1 MRKVLYALMGFLL
14 TFSALKAD
22 DFLEEA
28 NETAP
33 AHLNHPMQDLNAIQG
48 SFFDKNRSKM
58 SNTLNIDY
66 FQGQTYKIR
75 LRYAMAT
82 LLFFSKPISDFVLGD
97 KVGFD
102 AKILES
108 NDRILL
114 IKPLQ
119 IGVDSNISVIDN
131 EGKIF
136 SFYVFST
143 TFTSSKHPNLQVFIE
158 DKNYYSNAF
167 LKPQKENKE
176 KENKEKENKEKENKE
191 KENKENTLENA
202 PTNNKPLKEEKEETK
217 EKEEETITIGD
228 NTNAMKIVKKDI
240 QKGYKALKSSQKKW
254 YCLWACSK
262 KSKLSLMPKEI
273 FNDKQFTYF
282 KFDKRLA
289 LSKFPV
295 VYKVVDGYDNPV
307 NTRIVGDYIIAE
319 DVSAK
324 WTLRLGKD
332 YLCIRFVKRSKDE

>member
-14 TFSALKAD
+14 AFSALKAD

-33 AHLNHPMQDLNAIQG
+33 ANLNHPMQDLNAIQG

-167 LKPQKENKE
+167 MKPQ
-176 KENKEKENKEKENKE
+176 
-191 KENKENTLENA
+191 NKENTFENA
-202 PTNNKPLKEEKEETK
+202 PTNNKPLKEEPLKEEKEETK
-217 EKEEETITIGD
+217 EKEEETIIIGD
-228 NTNAMKIVKKDI
+228 STNAMKIVKKDI
-240 QKGYKALKSSQKKW
+240 QKGYRALKSSQRKW
-254 YCLWACSK
+254 YCLGICSK
-262 KSKLSLMPKEI
+262 KSKPSLMPEEI

-282 KFDKRLA
+282 KFDKKLA
-289 LSKFPV
+289 LSKFPLI
-295 VYKVVDGYDNPV
+295 YKVVDGYDNPV

-332 YLCIRFVKRSKDE
+332 YLCIRFVKKGKDE

>member
-1 MRKVLYALMGFLL
+1 MRKVLYALVGFLL
-14 TFSALKAD
+14 VSSALKAD

-33 AHLNHPMQDLNAIQG
+33 ANLNHPMQDLNAIQG

-167 LKPQKENKE
+167 MKPQIQ
-176 KENKEKENKEKENKE
+176 
-191 KENKENTLENA
+191 ENTLEKA
-202 PTNNKPLKEEKEETK
+202 LTNNKPLKEEKEET
-217 EKEEETITIGD
+217 KEEETITIGD

-240 QKGYKALKSSQKKW
+240 QKGYRALKSSQRKW
-254 YCLWACSK
+254 YCLGICSK
-262 KSKLSLMPKEI
+262 KSKLSLMPEEI

-282 KFDKRLA
+282 KFDKKLA

-295 VYKVVDGYDNPV
+295 IYKVVDGYDNPV

-332 YLCIRFVKRSKDE
+332 YLCIRFVKKGKDE

>member
-1 MRKVLYALMGFLL
+1 MRKVLCTLVGFLL
-14 TFSALKAD
+14 VSSALKAD

-33 AHLNHPMQDLNAIQG
+33 AILNHPMQDLNAIQG

-58 SNTLNIDY
+58 SNTLNVDY

-167 LKPQKENKE
+167 MKPQIQ
-176 KENKEKENKEKENKE
+176 
-191 KENKENTLENA
+191 ENTLEKA
-202 PTNNKPLKEEKEETK
+202 LTNNKPLKEEKEETK
-217 EKEEETITIGD
+217 EEETITIGD
-228 NTNAMKIVKKDI
+228 STNAMKIVKKDI
-240 QKGYKALKSSQKKW
+240 QKGYRALKSSQRKW
-254 YCLWACSK
+254 YCLGICSK
-262 KSKLSLMPKEI
+262 KSKLSLMPEEI

-282 KFDKRLA
+282 KFDKKLA

-295 VYKVVDGYDNPV
+295 IYKVVDGYDNPV

-332 YLCIRFVKRSKDE
+332 YLCIRFIKKGKDE

>member
-14 TFSALKAD
+14 AFSALRAD

-33 AHLNHPMQDLNAIQG
+33 ANLNHPMQDLNAIQG

-167 LKPQKENKE
+167 MKPQN
-176 KENKEKENKEKENKE
+176 
-191 KENKENTLENA
+191 KENKENTFENA
-202 PTNNKPLKEEKEETK
+202 PTTNKPLKEEKEET
-217 EKEEETITIGD
+217 KEEETITIGD

-240 QKGYKALKSSQKKW
+240 QKGYRALKSSQRKW
-254 YCLWACSK
+254 YCLGICSK
-262 KSKLSLMPKEI
+262 KSKPSLMPEEI

-282 KFDKRLA
+282 KFDKKLA

-295 VYKVVDGYDNPV
+295 IYKVVDGYDNPV

-332 YLCIRFVKRSKDE
+332 YLCIRFVKKGKDE

>member
-1 MRKVLYALMGFLL
+1 MRKVLCALVGFLL
-14 TFSALKAD
+14 VFSALKAD

-33 AHLNHPMQDLNAIQG
+33 VNLNHPMQDLNAIQG

-58 SNTLNIDY
+58 SNTLNVDY

-167 LKPQKENKE
+167 MKPQ
-176 KENKEKENKEKENKE
+176 
-191 KENKENTLENA
+191 NKENTLENT
-202 PTNNKPLKEEKEETK
+202 PKNNNKPLKEEKEET
-217 EKEEETITIGD
+217 KEEETITIGD

-240 QKGYKALKSSQKKW
+240 QKGYRALKSSQRKW
-254 YCLWACSK
+254 YCLWICSK
-262 KSKLSLMPKEI
+262 KSKLSLMPEEI

-282 KFDKRLA
+282 KFDKKLA

-295 VYKVVDGYDNPV
+295 IYKVVDGYDNPV

-332 YLCIRFVKRSKDE
+332 YLCIRFIKKGKDE

>member
-14 TFSALKAD
+14 VFSTLKAD

-167 LKPQKENKE
+167 LKPQ
-176 KENKEKENKEKENKE
+176 
-191 KENKENTLENA
+191 NKENALENA

-240 QKGYKALKSSQKKW
+240 QKGYKALKSSQRKW
-254 YCLWACSK
+254 YCLGICSK

-295 VYKVVDGYDNPV
+295 

-332 YLCIRFVKRSKDE
+332 YLCIRFVKKAKDE

>member
-14 TFSALKAD
+14 AFSALRAD

-33 AHLNHPMQDLNAIQG
+33 ANLNHPMQDLNAIQG

-119 IGVDSNISVIDN
+119 IGVDSNISVIDS
-131 EGKIF
+131 EGKVF

-167 LKPQKENKE
+167 LKPQ
-176 KENKEKENKEKENKE
+176 
-191 KENKENTLENA
+191 NKENMAENAPKDA
-202 PTNNKPLKEEKEETK
+202 PTNNKPLKEEPLKEEKEETK

-228 NTNAMKIVKKDI
+228 NTNAMKIIKKDI
-240 QKGYKALKSSQKKW
+240 QKGYKALKSSQRKW
-254 YCLWACSK
+254 YCLGICSK

-282 KFDKRLA
+282 KFDKKLA

-295 VYKVVDGYDNPV
+295 IYKVVDGYDNPV

-332 YLCIRFVKRSKDE
+332 YLCIRFVKKARDE

>member
-1 MRKVLYALMGFLL
+1 MREFLYALMGFLL
-14 TFSALKAD
+14 AFSALKAD

-131 EGKIF
+131 EGKVF

-167 LKPQKENKE
+167 MKPQ
-176 KENKEKENKEKENKE
+176 
-191 KENKENTLENA
+191 NKENALENA
-202 PTNNKPLKEEKEETK
+202 PTNDNKPLKEEPLKEEEAK

-240 QKGYKALKSSQKKW
+240 QKGYRALKSSQRKW

-262 KSKLSLMPKEI
+262 KSKLSLMPEEI

-282 KFDKRLA
+282 KFDKKLA

-295 VYKVVDGYDNPV
+295 IYKAVDGYDNPV

-319 DVSAK
+319 DVSTK

-332 YLCIRFVKRSKDE
+332 YLCIRFVKKAKDE

>member
-1 MRKVLYALMGFLL
+1 MRKFLYALIGFLL
-14 TFSALKAD
+14 AFSVLKAD

-119 IGVDSNISVIDN
+119 IGVDSNISVIDS

-167 LKPQKENKE
+167 LKPQ
-176 KENKEKENKEKENKE
+176 

-240 QKGYKALKSSQKKW
+240 QKGYKALKSSQRKW

-295 VYKVVDGYDNPV
+295 IYKVVDGYDNPV

-319 DVSAK
+319 DVSTK

-332 YLCIRFVKRSKDE
+332 YLCIRFVKKAKDE

>member
-1 MRKVLYALMGFLL
+1 MRKVLYALVGFLL
-14 TFSALKAD
+14 AFSALKAD

-33 AHLNHPMQDLNAIQG
+33 VNLNHPMQDLNAIQG

-108 NDRILL
+108 NDHILF

-131 EGKIF
+131 EGKVF

-167 LKPQKENKE
+167 MKPQ
-176 KENKEKENKEKENKE
+176 
-191 KENKENTLENA
+191 NKENTLENI
-202 PTNNKPLKEEKEETK
+202 PTNNKPLKEEKEET
-217 EKEEETITIGD
+217 KEEETITIGD

-240 QKGYKALKSSQKKW
+240 QKGYRALKSSQRKW
-254 YCLWACSK
+254 YCLGICSK
-262 KSKLSLMPKEI
+262 KSKLSLMPEEI

-282 KFDKRLA
+282 KFDKKLA

-295 VYKVVDGYDNPV
+295 IYKVVDGYDNPV

-332 YLCIRFVKRSKDE
+332 YLCIRFIKKGKDE

>member
-14 TFSALKAD
+14 AFSALKAD

-33 AHLNHPMQDLNAIQG
+33 VHLNHPMQDLNAIQG

-119 IGVDSNISVIDN
+119 IGVDSNISVIDS

-176 KENKEKENKEKENKE
+176 
-191 KENKENTLENA
+191 NKENTLENA
-202 PTNNKPLKEEKEETK
+202 PTNNKPLKEETLKEEKEETK

-228 NTNAMKIVKKDI
+228 NTNAMKIIKKDI
-240 QKGYKALKSSQKKW
+240 QKGYKALKSSQRKW

-295 VYKVVDGYDNPV
+295 IYKVVDGYDNPV

-332 YLCIRFVKRSKDE
+332 YLCIRFVKKARDE

>member
-14 TFSALKAD
+14 AFSVLKAD

-82 LLFFSKPISDFVLGD
+82 LLFFSRPISDFVLGD

-119 IGVDSNISVIDN
+119 IGVDSNISVIDS

-167 LKPQKENKE
+167 LKPQKENQ
-176 KENKEKENKEKENKE
+176 ENMA
-191 KENKENTLENA
+191 ENA
-202 PTNNKPLKEEKEETK
+202 PKDAQKNNKPLKEEKEETK

-240 QKGYKALKSSQKKW
+240 QKGYKALKSSQRKW
-254 YCLWACSK
+254 YCLGICSK

-295 VYKVVDGYDNPV
+295 IYKVVDGYDNPV

-332 YLCIRFVKRSKDE
+332 YLCIRFVKKAKDE

>member
-1 MRKVLYALMGFLL
+1 MRKVLWGFVGFLL
-14 TFSALKAD
+14 VFSALKAD

-119 IGVDSNISVIDN
+119 IGVDSNISVIDS
-131 EGKIF
+131 ESKIF

-158 DKNYYSNAF
+158 DKNYYTNAF
-167 LKPQKENKE
+167 IKPQKENQ
-176 KENKEKENKEKENKE
+176 ENMAENAPKD
-191 KENKENTLENA
+191 A

-240 QKGYKALKSSQKKW
+240 QKGYKALKSSQRKW

-332 YLCIRFVKRSKDE
+332 YLCIRFVKKAKDE

>member
-14 TFSALKAD
+14 AFSALRAD

-119 IGVDSNISVIDN
+119 IGVDSNISVIDSD
-131 EGKIF
+131 GKIF

-176 KENKEKENKEKENKE
+176 
-191 KENKENTLENA
+191 NTLENA
-202 PTNNKPLKEEKEETK
+202 PINNKPLKEGKEEAK
-217 EKEEETITIGD
+217 EKEEETIIIGD

-240 QKGYKALKSSQKKW
+240 QKGYKALKSSQRKW

-282 KFDKRLA
+282 KFEKRLA

-295 VYKVVDGYDNPV
+295 IYKVVDGYDNPV

-319 DVSAK
+319 DVSTK

-332 YLCIRFVKRSKDE
+332 YLCIRFVKKAKDE

>member
-1 MRKVLYALMGFLL
+1 MRKVLYALVGFLL
-14 TFSALKAD
+14 AFSALKAD

-33 AHLNHPMQDLNAIQG
+33 ANLNHPMQDLNAIQG

-167 LKPQKENKE
+167 MKPQ
-176 KENKEKENKEKENKE
+176 
-191 KENKENTLENA
+191 NKENALEKASTN
-202 PTNNKPLKEEKEETK
+202 NNKPLKEET
-217 EKEEETITIGD
+217 KEEETITIGD

-240 QKGYKALKSSQKKW
+240 QRGYRALKSSQRKW
-254 YCLWACSK
+254 YCLWICSK
-262 KSKLSLMPKEI
+262 KSKLSLMPEEI

-282 KFDKRLA
+282 KFDKKLA

-295 VYKVVDGYDNPV
+295 IYKVVDGYDNPV

-324 WTLRLGKD
+324 WTLRSGKD
-332 YLCIRFVKRSKDE
+332 YLCIRFVKKGKDE

>member
-1 MRKVLYALMGFLL
+1 MRKFLYALMGFLL
-14 TFSALKAD
+14 AFSALKAD

-33 AHLNHPMQDLNAIQG
+33 VHLNHPMQDLNAIQG

-167 LKPQKENKE
+167 LKPQ
-176 KENKEKENKEKENKE
+176 
-191 KENKENTLENA
+191 NKENMAENAPKDA
-202 PTNNKPLKEEKEETK
+202 PTNNKPLKEEPLKEEKEETK

-228 NTNAMKIVKKDI
+228 NTNAMKIIKKDI
-240 QKGYKALKSSQKKW
+240 QKGYKALKSSQRKW
-254 YCLWACSK
+254 YCLGICSK

-282 KFDKRLA
+282 KFDKKLA

-295 VYKVVDGYDNPV
+295 IYKVVDGYDNPV

-332 YLCIRFVKRSKDE
+332 YLCIRFVKKARDE

>member
-1 MRKVLYALMGFLL
+1 MRKVLCTLVGFLL
-14 TFSALKAD
+14 VFSTLKAD

-33 AHLNHPMQDLNAIQG
+33 ANLNHPMQDLNAIQG

-167 LKPQKENKE
+167 MKPQ
-176 KENKEKENKEKENKE
+176 
-191 KENKENTLENA
+191 NKENTLENA

-240 QKGYKALKSSQKKW
+240 QKGYRALKSSQRKW
-254 YCLWACSK
+254 YCLGICSK
-262 KSKLSLMPKEI
+262 KSKLSLMPEEI

-282 KFDKRLA
+282 KFDKKLA

-295 VYKVVDGYDNPV
+295 IYKVVDGYDNPV

-332 YLCIRFVKRSKDE
+332 YLCIRFIKRGKDE

>member
-1 MRKVLYALMGFLL
+1 MRKVLYTLVGFLL
-14 TFSALKAD
+14 VSSALKAD

-33 AHLNHPMQDLNAIQG
+33 ANLNHPMQDLNAIQG

-119 IGVDSNISVIDN
+119 IGVDSNISVIDS

-167 LKPQKENKE
+167 MKPQ
-176 KENKEKENKEKENKE
+176 
-191 KENKENTLENA
+191 NKENTLENT
-202 PTNNKPLKEEKEETK
+202 PTNNNKPLKEEKEETK
-217 EKEEETITIGD
+217 EEETITIGN

-240 QKGYKALKSSQKKW
+240 QRGYRALKSSQRKW
-254 YCLWACSK
+254 YCLGICSK
-262 KSKLSLMPKEI
+262 KSKLSLMPEEI

-282 KFDKRLA
+282 KFDKKLA

-324 WTLRLGKD
+324 WTLRSGKD
-332 YLCIRFVKRSKDE
+332 YLCIRFIKKGKDE

>member
-1 MRKVLYALMGFLL
+1 MRKVLCTLVGFLL

-119 IGVDSNISVIDN
+119 IGVDSNISVIDS

-167 LKPQKENKE
+167 MKPQ
-176 KENKEKENKEKENKE
+176 
-191 KENKENTLENA
+191 NKENTLEKA

-240 QKGYKALKSSQKKW
+240 QKGYRALKSSQRKW
-254 YCLWACSK
+254 YCLGICSK

-282 KFDKRLA
+282 KFDKKLA

-295 VYKVVDGYDNPV
+295 IYKVVDGYDNPV

-332 YLCIRFVKRSKDE
+332 YLCIRFVKKGKDE

>member
-1 MRKVLYALMGFLL
+1 MRKVLYALVGFLL
-14 TFSALKAD
+14 AFSALKAD

-33 AHLNHPMQDLNAIQG
+33 VNLNHPMQDLNAIQG

-131 EGKIF
+131 EGKVF

-167 LKPQKENKE
+167 MKPQIQ
-176 KENKEKENKEKENKE
+176 
-191 KENKENTLENA
+191 ENTLENA
-202 PTNNKPLKEEKEETK
+202 PTNNNKPLKEEKEET
-217 EKEEETITIGD
+217 KEEETITIGD

-240 QKGYKALKSSQKKW
+240 QKGYRALKSSQRKW
-254 YCLWACSK
+254 YCLWICSK
-262 KSKLSLMPKEI
+262 KSKLSLMPEEI

-282 KFDKRLA
+282 KFDKKLA

-295 VYKVVDGYDNPV
+295 IYKVVDGYDNPV

-332 YLCIRFVKRSKDE
+332 YLCIRFIKKGKDE

>member
-14 TFSALKAD
+14 AFSVLKAD

-119 IGVDSNISVIDN
+119 IGVDSNISVIDS

-167 LKPQKENKE
+167 MKPQ
-176 KENKEKENKEKENKE
+176 
-191 KENKENTLENA
+191 NKENTLENA
-202 PTNNKPLKEEKEETK
+202 PTNNKPLKEEPLKEEKEETK

-240 QKGYKALKSSQKKW
+240 QKGYKALKSSQRKW
-254 YCLWACSK
+254 YCLGICSK

-295 VYKVVDGYDNPV
+295 IYKVVDGYDNPV

-332 YLCIRFVKRSKDE
+332 YLCIRFVKKGKDE

>member
-1 MRKVLYALMGFLL
+1 MRKFLYALMGFLL

-167 LKPQKENKE
+167 MKPQ
-176 KENKEKENKEKENKE
+176 
-191 KENKENTLENA
+191 NKENALENTL
-202 PTNNKPLKEEKEETK
+202 TNDNKPLKEEPLKEEKEETK
-217 EKEEETITIGD
+217 EKEETITIGD
-228 NTNAMKIVKKDI
+228 NTNAMTIVKKDI
-240 QKGYKALKSSQKKW
+240 QKGYRALKSSQRKW

-262 KSKLSLMPKEI
+262 KSKPSLMPEEI

-282 KFDKRLA
+282 KFDKKLA

-295 VYKVVDGYDNPV
+295 IYKVVDGYDNPV

-332 YLCIRFVKRSKDE
+332 YLCIRFVKKAKDE

>member
-14 TFSALKAD
+14 AFSTLKAD

-119 IGVDSNISVIDN
+119 IGVDSNISVIDS

-167 LKPQKENKE
+167 IKPQKENKE
-176 KENKEKENKEKENKE
+176 
-191 KENKENTLENA
+191 NKENMAENAPKDA
-202 PTNNKPLKEEKEETK
+202 PTNNKPLKEEPLKEEKEETK

-240 QKGYKALKSSQKKW
+240 QKGYKALKSSQRKW
-254 YCLWACSK
+254 YCLGICSK

-295 VYKVVDGYDNPV
+295 IYKVVDGYDNPV

-332 YLCIRFVKRSKDE
+332 YLCIRFVKKGKDE

>member
-1 MRKVLYALMGFLL
+1 MRKVLCTLVGFLL
-14 TFSALKAD
+14 AFSALKAD

-33 AHLNHPMQDLNAIQG
+33 ANLNHPMQDLNAIQG

-167 LKPQKENKE
+167 MKPQIQ
-176 KENKEKENKEKENKE
+176 
-191 KENKENTLENA
+191 ENTLENT
-202 PTNNKPLKEEKEETK
+202 PTNNKPLKEEK
-217 EKEEETITIGD
+217 EETITIGD

-240 QKGYKALKSSQKKW
+240 QKGYRALKSSQRKW
-254 YCLWACSK
+254 YCLWICSK
-262 KSKLSLMPKEI
+262 KSKLSLMPEEI

-282 KFDKRLA
+282 KFDKKLA

-295 VYKVVDGYDNPV
+295 IYKVVDGYDNPV

-332 YLCIRFVKRSKDE
+332 YLCIRFIKKGKDE

>member
-14 TFSALKAD
+14 AFSTLRAD

-33 AHLNHPMQDLNAIQG
+33 ANLNHPMQDLNAIQG

-82 LLFFSKPISDFVLGD
+82 LLSFSKPISDFVLGD

-143 TFTSSKHPNLQVFIE
+143 TFTSSKHPNLQVFID

-167 LKPQKENKE
+167 MKPQN
-176 KENKEKENKEKENKE
+176 

-202 PTNNKPLKEEKEETK
+202 PTNNNKPLKEEKEETK
-217 EKEEETITIGD
+217 EEEEETITIGD
-228 NTNAMKIVKKDI
+228 STNAMKIVKKDI
-240 QKGYKALKSSQKKW
+240 QKGYRALKSSQRKW
-254 YCLWACSK
+254 YCLGICSK
-262 KSKLSLMPKEI
+262 KSKPSLMPEEI

-282 KFDKRLA
+282 KFDKKLA

-295 VYKVVDGYDNPV
+295 VYKVVDGYDSPV

-332 YLCIRFVKRSKDE
+332 YLCIRFVKKGKDE

>member
-14 TFSALKAD
+14 AFSVLKAD

-119 IGVDSNISVIDN
+119 IGVDSNISVIDS

-176 KENKEKENKEKENKE
+176 
-191 KENKENTLENA
+191 NKENTLENDLA
-202 PTNNKPLKEEKEETK
+202 NNKPLKEETKEKEETK
-217 EKEEETITIGD
+217 AKEEETITIGD

-240 QKGYKALKSSQKKW
+240 QKGYKALKSSQRKW
-254 YCLWACSK
+254 YCLGICSK

-295 VYKVVDGYDNPV
+295 IYKVVDGYDNPV

-332 YLCIRFVKRSKDE
+332 YLCIRFVKKAKDE

>member
-1 MRKVLYALMGFLL
+1 MRKVLCALVGFLL
-14 TFSALKAD
+14 VFNALKAD

-28 NETAP
+28 NQTAP
-33 AHLNHPMQDLNAIQG
+33 ANLNHPMQDLNAIQG

-58 SNTLNIDY
+58 SNTLNVDY

-131 EGKIF
+131 EGKVF

-167 LKPQKENKE
+167 MKPQI
-176 KENKEKENKEKENKE
+176 
-191 KENKENTLENA
+191 KENTLENT
-202 PTNNKPLKEEKEETK
+202 PKNNKPLKEEKEETK
-217 EKEEETITIGD
+217 EEETIIIGD

-240 QKGYKALKSSQKKW
+240 QKGYRALKSSQRKW
-254 YCLWACSK
+254 YCLWICSK
-262 KSKLSLMPKEI
+262 KSKLSLMPEEI

-282 KFDKRLA
+282 KFDKKLA

-295 VYKVVDGYDNPV
+295 IYKVVDGYDNPV

-332 YLCIRFVKRSKDE
+332 YLCIRFIKKGKDE

>member
-1 MRKVLYALMGFLL
+1 MRKVLCTLVGFLL
-14 TFSALKAD
+14 VSSALKAD

-33 AHLNHPMQDLNAIQG
+33 ANLNHPMQDLNAIQG

-58 SNTLNIDY
+58 SNTLNVDY

-131 EGKIF
+131 EGKVF

-167 LKPQKENKE
+167 MKPQ
-176 KENKEKENKEKENKE
+176 
-191 KENKENTLENA
+191 NKENTLEKA
-202 PTNNKPLKEEKEETK
+202 PTNNKPLKEEKEET
-217 EKEEETITIGD
+217 KEEETITIGD

-240 QKGYKALKSSQKKW
+240 QKGYRALKSSQKKW
-254 YCLWACSK
+254 YCLGICSK
-262 KSKLSLMPKEI
+262 KSKLSLMPEEI

-282 KFDKRLA
+282 KFDKKLA

-295 VYKVVDGYDNPV
+295 IYKVVDGYDNPV

-332 YLCIRFVKRSKDE
+332 YLCIRFIKKGKDE

>member
-48 SFFDKNRSKM
+48 SFFDKNRSKI

-119 IGVDSNISVIDN
+119 IGVDSNISVIDS

-176 KENKEKENKEKENKE
+176 KENKE
-191 KENKENTLENA
+191 NTLENA
-202 PTNNKPLKEEKEETK
+202 PINNKPLKEEKEETK

-240 QKGYKALKSSQKKW
+240 QKGYRALKSSQRKW

-262 KSKLSLMPKEI
+262 KSKLSLMPEEI

-282 KFDKRLA
+282 KFDKKLA

-295 VYKVVDGYDNPV
+295 IYKVVDGYDNPV

-319 DVSAK
+319 DVSTK

-332 YLCIRFVKRSKDE
+332 YLCIRFVKKAKDE

>member
-1 MRKVLYALMGFLL
+1 MRKVLYVLMGFLL
-14 TFSALKAD
+14 AFSALKAD

-167 LKPQKENKE
+167 MKPQ
-176 KENKEKENKEKENKE
+176 
-191 KENKENTLENA
+191 NKENALENV
-202 PTNNKPLKEEKEETK
+202 PTNDNKPLKEEPLKEEREETK

-240 QKGYKALKSSQKKW
+240 QKGYRALKSSQRKW
-254 YCLWACSK
+254 YCLGICSK
-262 KSKLSLMPKEI
+262 KSKPSLMPEEI

-282 KFDKRLA
+282 KFDKKLA

-295 VYKVVDGYDNPV
+295 IYKVVDGYDNPV

-332 YLCIRFVKRSKDE
+332 YLCIRFVKKGKDE

>member
-14 TFSALKAD
+14 AFSALKAD

-82 LLFFSKPISDFVLGD
+82 LLFFSKSISDFVLGD

-119 IGVDSNISVIDN
+119 IGVDSNISVIDS

-176 KENKEKENKEKENKE
+176 NA
-191 KENKENTLENA
+191 LENA
-202 PTNNKPLKEEKEETK
+202 PTNNKPLKEEPLKEEKEEAK

-240 QKGYKALKSSQKKW
+240 QKGYKALKSSQRKW
-254 YCLWACSK
+254 YCLGICSK
-262 KSKLSLMPKEI
+262 KSKLSLMPEEI

-282 KFDKRLA
+282 KFDKKLA

-295 VYKVVDGYDNPV
+295 IYKVVDGYDNPV

-319 DVSAK
+319 DVSTK

-332 YLCIRFVKRSKDE
+332 YLCIRFVKKAKDE

>member
-14 TFSALKAD
+14 AFSALRAD

-33 AHLNHPMQDLNAIQG
+33 TNLNHPMQDLNAIQG

-119 IGVDSNISVIDN
+119 IGVDSNISVIDS

-167 LKPQKENKE
+167 MKPQNE
-176 KENKEKENKEKENKE
+176 
-191 KENKENTLENA
+191 ENTLENA
-202 PTNNKPLKEEKEETK
+202 PTNNKPLKEKPLKEEKEETK
-217 EKEEETITIGD
+217 EKEEETIIIGD

-240 QKGYKALKSSQKKW
+240 QKGYRALKSSQRKW
-254 YCLWACSK
+254 YCLGICSK

-295 VYKVVDGYDNPV
+295 IYKVVDGYDNPV

-319 DVSAK
+319 DVSTK

-332 YLCIRFVKRSKDE
+332 YLCIRFVKKARDE

>member
-1 MRKVLYALMGFLL
+1 MRKVLYALVGFLL
-14 TFSALKAD
+14 AFSALKAD

-33 AHLNHPMQDLNAIQG
+33 ANLNHPMQDLNAIQG

-131 EGKIF
+131 EGKVF

-167 LKPQKENKE
+167 MKPQIQ
-176 KENKEKENKEKENKE
+176 
-191 KENKENTLENA
+191 ENTLEKA
-202 PTNNKPLKEEKEETK
+202 LTNNKPLKEEKEES
-217 EKEEETITIGD
+217 KEEETITIGD

-240 QKGYKALKSSQKKW
+240 QKGYRALKSSQRKW
-254 YCLWACSK
+254 YCLGICSK
-262 KSKLSLMPKEI
+262 KSKLSLMPEEI

-282 KFDKRLA
+282 KFDKKLA

-332 YLCIRFVKRSKDE
+332 YLCIRFVKKGKDE

>member
-1 MRKVLYALMGFLL
+1 MRKVLYALAGFLL
-14 TFSALKAD
+14 AFSALRAD
-22 DFLEEA
+22 DFLGEA

-33 AHLNHPMQDLNAIQG
+33 ANLNHPMQDLNAIQG

-167 LKPQKENKE
+167 MKPQ
-176 KENKEKENKEKENKE
+176 
-191 KENKENTLENA
+191 NKENTLENT
-202 PTNNKPLKEEKEETK
+202 PTNNKLLKEEKEETK
-217 EKEEETITIGD
+217 EKEEETIIIGD
-228 NTNAMKIVKKDI
+228 STNAMKIVKKDI
-240 QKGYKALKSSQKKW
+240 QKGYRALKSSQRKW
-254 YCLWACSK
+254 YCLGICSK
-262 KSKLSLMPKEI
+262 KSKPSLMPEEI

-282 KFDKRLA
+282 KFDKKLA

-295 VYKVVDGYDNPV
+295 IYKVVDGYDNPV

-332 YLCIRFVKRSKDE
+332 YLCIRFIKKGKDE

>member
-14 TFSALKAD
+14 AFSALKAD

-119 IGVDSNISVIDN
+119 IGVDSNISVIDS

-167 LKPQKENKE
+167 LKPQNKENVL
-176 KENKEKENKEKENKE
+176 
-191 KENKENTLENA
+191 ENTLENA

-228 NTNAMKIVKKDI
+228 NTNAMKIIKKDI
-240 QKGYKALKSSQKKW
+240 QKGYKALKSSQRKW
-254 YCLWACSK
+254 YCLGICSK
-262 KSKLSLMPKEI
+262 KSKLSLMPEEI

-282 KFDKRLA
+282 KFDKKLA

-295 VYKVVDGYDNPV
+295 IYKVVDGYDNPV

-332 YLCIRFVKRSKDE
+332 YLCIRFVKKAKDE

>member
-1 MRKVLYALMGFLL
+1 MRKVLYALVGFLL
-14 TFSALKAD
+14 AFSALKAD

-33 AHLNHPMQDLNAIQG
+33 TNLNHPMQDLNAIQG

-58 SNTLNIDY
+58 SNTLNVDY

-167 LKPQKENKE
+167 MKPQ
-176 KENKEKENKEKENKE
+176 
-191 KENKENTLENA
+191 NKENALENT
-202 PTNNKPLKEEKEETK
+202 PTNDNKPLKEEPLKEEKEETK
-217 EKEEETITIGD
+217 EEETITIGD
-228 NTNAMKIVKKDI
+228 STNAMKIVKKDI
-240 QKGYKALKSSQKKW
+240 QKGYRALKSSQRKW
-254 YCLWACSK
+254 YCLGICSK
-262 KSKLSLMPKEI
+262 KSKLSLMPEEI

-282 KFDKRLA
+282 KFDKKLA

-295 VYKVVDGYDNPV
+295 IYKVVDGYDNPV

-332 YLCIRFVKRSKDE
+332 YLCIRFVKKGKDE

>member
-1 MRKVLYALMGFLL
+1 MRKVLYALVGFLL
-14 TFSALKAD
+14 VFSALKAD

-33 AHLNHPMQDLNAIQG
+33 ANLNHPMQDLNAIQG

-58 SNTLNIDY
+58 SNTLNVDY

-131 EGKIF
+131 EGKVF

-167 LKPQKENKE
+167 MKPQ
-176 KENKEKENKEKENKE
+176 
-191 KENKENTLENA
+191 NKENTLEKA
-202 PTNNKPLKEEKEETK
+202 PTNNNKPLKEEKEET
-217 EKEEETITIGD
+217 KEEETITIGD

-240 QKGYKALKSSQKKW
+240 QKGYRALKSSQRKW
-254 YCLWACSK
+254 YCLGICSK
-262 KSKLSLMPKEI
+262 KSKLSLMPEEI

-282 KFDKRLA
+282 KFDKKLA

-295 VYKVVDGYDNPV
+295 IYKVVDGYDNPV

-332 YLCIRFVKRSKDE
+332 YLCIRFVKKGKDE

>member
-1 MRKVLYALMGFLL
+1 MRKVLYALVGFLL
-14 TFSALKAD
+14 AFSALKAD

-33 AHLNHPMQDLNAIQG
+33 TNLNHPMQDLNAIQG

-102 AKILES
+102 AKTLES

-176 KENKEKENKEKENKE
+176 
-191 KENKENTLENA
+191 NKENTLENA
-202 PTNNKPLKEEKEETK
+202 PTNNKPLKEEKEEAK

-240 QKGYKALKSSQKKW
+240 QKGYKALKSSQRKW
-254 YCLWACSK
+254 YCLGICSK

-295 VYKVVDGYDNPV
+295 IYKVVDGYDNPV

-332 YLCIRFVKRSKDE
+332 YLCIRFVKKAKDE

>member
-14 TFSALKAD
+14 AFSALRAD

-33 AHLNHPMQDLNAIQG
+33 TNLNHPMQDLNAIQG

-119 IGVDSNISVIDN
+119 IGVDSNISVIDS

-167 LKPQKENKE
+167 MKPQNE
-176 KENKEKENKEKENKE
+176 
-191 KENKENTLENA
+191 ENTLENA
-202 PTNNKPLKEEKEETK
+202 PTNNKPLKEEPLKEEKEETK

-240 QKGYKALKSSQKKW
+240 QKGYKALKSSQRKW
-254 YCLWACSK
+254 YCLGICSK

-295 VYKVVDGYDNPV
+295 IYKVVDGYDNPV

-332 YLCIRFVKRSKDE
+332 YLCIRFVKKARDE

>member
-1 MRKVLYALMGFLL
+1 MRKVLYALVGFLL
-14 TFSALKAD
+14 VSSTLKAD

-33 AHLNHPMQDLNAIQG
+33 ANLNHPMQDLNAIQG

-58 SNTLNIDY
+58 SNTLNVDY

-167 LKPQKENKE
+167 MKPQTQ
-176 KENKEKENKEKENKE
+176 
-191 KENKENTLENA
+191 ENTLEKA
-202 PTNNKPLKEEKEETK
+202 PTNNKPLKEEREETK

-228 NTNAMKIVKKDI
+228 STNAMKIVKKDI
-240 QKGYKALKSSQKKW
+240 QKGYRALKSSQRKW
-254 YCLWACSK
+254 YCLGICSK
-262 KSKLSLMPKEI
+262 KSKLSLMPEEI

-282 KFDKRLA
+282 KFDKKLA
-289 LSKFPV
+289 FSKFPV
-295 VYKVVDGYDNPV
+295 IYKVVDGYDNPV

-332 YLCIRFVKRSKDE
+332 YLCIRFVKRGKDE